1 MRLITCPHR
10 LGSPPRGTIIGTYY
24 FKPDLCAPYVLRYGS
39 SSNLILVRRG
49 NSQDDSYKHRGCSLS
64 NPRLSYIAT
73 STRYIHTPLVFHE
86 ELCVASLALH
96 HLPSATR
103 FVPFMIRTFYIL
115 CKADTS
121 IFQLF
126 SKERYLRRGRTEN
139 EKYLLPILAFRDG
152 IFWPWKV
159 LYVVKALPRARLY
172 LKSIFESYLKLVSL
186 ARQMRSFFLKVWH
199 SSYGLFGC
207 LG

>member
-1 MRLITCPHR
+1 MDL
-10 LGSPPRGTIIGTYY
+10 LPRGTIIGTYY

-39 SSNLILVRRG
+39 SGNLILVRRG

-73 STRYIHTPLVFHE
+73 STRYIHTLLVFHE
-86 ELCVASLALH
+86 ELCVAALTLH
-96 HLPSATR
+96 HLPSTTR
-103 FVPFMIRTFYIL
+103 FVPFMIRTFYML

-126 SKERYLRRGRTEN
+126 SKGRYLRRGRTEN

-152 IFWPWKV
+152 FF
-159 LYVVKALPRARLY
+159 LA
-172 LKSIFESYLKLVSL
+172 LKSLICCKGSTSSKTLSQKYLRVLPQTCVPSKTNEI
-186 ARQMRSFFLKVWH
+186 FFLK
-199 SSYGLFGC
+199 GLALELWPLWMFGIMA
-207 LG
+207 